1 MDRPPSEGSALLP
14 RHVPLAPTQCQLHIS
29 KTSPRH
35 VSPRKFQQLQ
45 QEKRTKVLRGMPL
58 SPLSARRKLERAH
71 TSEGSNLSPRRH
83 HQNEFDPWNLG
94 WLPRSPTG
102 ARNDAEHRK
111 TNRRTSRLVKEGG
124 AAGLSYAATMFDE
137 WLESYER
144 EFLVFESLEKFF
156 HVKVPEAL
164 AFCEKAKQ
172 QPSTR
177 GSSPSAFRFQRRLR
191 VSVFAHLME
200 RTIAAMAQSAS
211 FAHPQTQTLLLQAR
225 QELFRAIFADY
236 DTPIRAENDQS
247 LPSTSRRRRRTTE
260 SGSADDEAKGGDSD
274 TDGDSNDDTS
284 SSPPTDPSSP
294 SLSDSTTPRTLSFFL
309 SKIPYALKVQ
319 DDSQHR
325 ALHFKRD
332 QTVLRRIVQT
342 MYQSLGT
349 MFHAWQQLVRR
360 RKEERMQRKG
370 AQLTA
375 MIVMQR
381 GLKRSVFVEWTKVTL
396 HGKLH
401 ALQAA
406 HLEQGKQHQKALA
419 ELRHE
424 IFLLHE
430 KNAALQAAQRS
441 TTQQSTSSSS
451 SKPGVGDADQTKS

>member
-1 MDRPPSEGSALLP
+1 MDQLPSEGSALLP
-14 RHVPLAPTQCQLHIS
+14 RRGPLAPTQRQLHIG
-29 KTSPRH
+29 KTPPRH
-35 VSPRKFQQLQ
+35 VSPRRFQQLQ
-45 QEKRTKVLRGMPL
+45 QEQRAKVLRGMPL

-71 TSEGSNLSPRRH
+71 TSEGNNLSPRRH
-83 HQNEFDPWNLG
+83 HQKEFDPWNLG
-94 WLPRSPTG
+94 WLPRSPMG

-111 TNRRTSRLVKEGG
+111 TSRRTSHLVKGG
-124 AAGLSYAATMFDE
+124 GTAGLSYAATMFDE

-164 AFCEKAKQ
+164 AFCEKAEQ
-172 QPSTR
+172 QPSSTR
-177 GSSPSAFRFQRRLR
+177 GSSSSASRFQCRLR

-200 RTIAAMAQSAS
+200 RTIVTMEQSAS
-211 FAHPQTQTLLLQAR
+211 FAHPQTQTLLFQAR

-236 DTPIRAENDQS
+236 DIPIRAKNDQS
-247 LPSTSRRRRRTTE
+247 LPSTSRRRKRTTE
-260 SGSADDEAKGGDSD
+260 SVSEDDEAKGGDSD
-274 TDGDSNDDTS
+274 TDRDSNDDASNPRS
-284 SSPPTDPSSP
+284 SSPPADPSSS
-294 SLSDSTTPRTLSFFL
+294 SLSDPTTPRTLSFFL

-325 ALHFKRD
+325 ALHFNRD

-349 MFHAWQQLVRR
+349 MFHAWQQLVRQ
-360 RKEERMQRKG
+360 RKDERMQRKG

-375 MIVMQR
+375 MVVMQR

-430 KNAALQAAQRS
+430 KNVALQAAQRS
-441 TTQQSTSSSS
+441 TTE
-451 SKPGVGDADQTKS
+451 